1 MIYLVGKT
9 TNINSIPAECSSI
22 HLVRPIKAAKLKQL
36 IDRCELRE
44 ISASPSTF
52 RRLNIKALQLIEGA
66 GITILQEKRRGR
78 PLDIE
83 LNKILEINE
92 LKNDYKSVREI
103 SRITGIP
110 KSTIHYLIRY
120 SAKNKVKKGKN
131 SIHVKN

>member
-1 MIYLVGKT
+1 MIYLVDKET
-9 TNINSIPAECSSI
+9 RIESIPVECTSI

-36 IDRCELRE
+36 IERCELRE

-52 RRLNIKALQLIEGA
+52 RRLNIKAMQLIEGA
-66 GITILQEKRRGR
+66 GITILQEKRKGR

-92 LKNDYKSVREI
+92 LKNDYKSLREI

-110 KSTIHYLIRY
+110 KSTIHYLVKY
-120 SAKNKVKKGKN
+120 AAKNKVKKGRN